1 MTTTST
7 ASTETADL
15 LNTDL
20 VERRKTPLVLQA
32 EAMECGLACLSMVMS
47 TFGRVMDLT
56 VLRERYPTSQ
66 RGLSFARLEEIAAEE
81 GFLLNAYHADAQ
93 EMAELQLPGI
103 LHWKGNH
110 FVVMTDY
117 QPGKY
122 VVIHDPA
129 VGIRKIQWAQFTT
142 EFSKACCEL
151 VPLSTMKQEV
161 RKERLSLW
169 AILKKTPGYGGM
181 LAKMGVTALLLEV
194 LVLVSPMFLQ
204 LVVDEVVPVQDNR
217 MLWALGIGFAGL
229 AVIRA
234 LLKLTHGWLGMA
246 LTGMLTVTMKLLTFN
261 HMLKLPLVWFEK
273 RGVGT
278 VSARYTSLSHIQNI
292 LGENLLVTLV
302 DAVMAVVMLA
312 VLFVYEWKLALLT
325 ATVAATSFLATTLMY
340 GRYALAGAEG
350 VSAEA
355 EEQRV
360 LVESTTAIP
369 AVKMFGQ
376 ELRQV
381 RSYRRAVIASTNK
394 MLDMNRVRNW
404 HDAAQ
409 SLIASVGDVLVIGL
423 AAALVIDGTL
433 SLGVLFGFYAYKQI
447 LSTKVLALGQAYFK
461 FRLLSVYTSNVADIL
476 LTPTEADGAQALRV
490 GEHPTLRFDNITFA
504 YEDCDAT
511 LQDFS
516 LSVQPGEIVG
526 VTGPSG
532 GGKSTLIKL
541 LTGSLRPRRGDIL
554 LDSESLV
561 GRAPKDVRK
570 HLAVV
575 LQSDHLMTGTVLE
588 NITMFEAHP
597 DMERVH
603 QALADACVDKEVAA
617 LPSGVQTFLM
627 GHAPTLSGGQRQRLM
642 LARAF
647 YKHASVLV
655 LDEATSALD
664 VEKEIHICEAIRR
677 KGLTTLMVA
686 HRQETL
692 ARCDRVIRVG
702 A

>member
-1 MTTTST
+1 MTSSILS
-7 ASTETADL
+7 AETADL
-15 LNTDL
+15 LNTAL

-47 TFGRVMDLT
+47 TFGRTIDLT

-81 GFLLNAYHADAQ
+81 GFLLNAYHTGPA
-93 EMAELQLPGI
+93 EMGALQLPGI
-103 LHWKGNH
+103 LHWKRAH
-110 FVVMTDY
+110 FVVMTEY
-117 QPGKY
+117 KPGKH

-129 VGIRKIQWAQFTT
+129 VGIRKIQWD
-142 EFSKACCEL
+142 EFVQDFSQACCEL
-151 VPLSTMKQEV
+151 VPLSTMKKEV
-161 RKERLSLW
+161 RRERLSMLDVLRK
-169 AILKKTPGYGGM
+169 APGYGSM
-181 LAKMGVTALLLEV
+181 LSKMAVVALLLELMV
-194 LVLVSPMFLQ
+194 LISPMFLQ
-204 LVVDEVVPVQDNR
+204 IVVDEVVPVQDNHL
-217 MLWALGIGFAGL
+217 LWALAAGFVGL
-229 AVIRA
+229 ATIRA
-234 LLKLTHGWLGMA
+234 LLTLTHGWLGMA
-246 LTGMLTVTMKLLTFN
+246 LTGVLTVTMKMLTFN

-278 VSARYTSLSHIQNI
+278 VSARYNSLNQIENI
-292 LGENLLVTLV
+292 LGENLLVTMV
-302 DAVMAVVMLA
+302 DALMAVVMLV
-312 VLFVYEWKLALLT
+312 VLFVYQWELALLT
-325 ATVAATSFLATTLMY
+325 VVVTGASLIATIMMY
-340 GRYALAGAEG
+340 GRYALAAAEG
-350 VSAEA
+350 VAAEA

-360 LVESTTAIP
+360 LVETTTAIP

-381 RSYRRAVIASTNK
+381 RSYRRTIIASTNK
-394 MLDMNRVRNW
+394 MLDMSRVRNW
-404 HDAAQ
+404 HDATQ
-409 SLIASVGDVLVIGL
+409 TLLTSVGDVLVVGL
-423 AAALVIDGTL
+423 AAALVMDGTL

-447 LSTKVLALGQAYFK
+447 LATKMTSLGQAYFK
-461 FRLLSVYTSNVADIL
+461 FRLLSVYTDNVSDIL
-476 LTPTEADGAQALRV
+476 LSPTEPTEAKPLRV
-490 GEHPTLRFDNITFA
+490 GDQPTLRFQNITFA
-504 YEDCDAT
+504 YEDCDPT

-516 LSVQPGEIVG
+516 LDVQPGEIVG

-532 GGKSTLIKL
+532 GGKSTLVRL
-541 LTGSLRPRRGDIL
+541 LTGSLQPRRGDIL

-588 NITMFEAHP
+588 NITMFEASP
-597 DMERVH
+597 DMDRVQ
-603 QALADACVDKEVAA
+603 QALADACIDAEVAA
-617 LPSGVQTFLM
+617 LPSGLNTFLM

-647 YKHASVLV
+647 YKTASVLV

-692 ARCDRVIRVG
+692 ARCTRVVRVG
-702 A
+702 D

>member
-1 MTTTST
+1 MTTST
-7 ASTETADL
+7 TSSSETADL
-15 LNTDL
+15 LNAAL
-20 VERRKTPLVLQA
+20 VSRRKTPLVLQA

-47 TFGRVMDLT
+47 TFGRTIDLT

-81 GFLLNAYHADAQ
+81 GFLLNAYHAEPAD
-93 EMAELQLPGI
+93 MGELQLPGI
-103 LHWKGNH
+103 LHWKRSH
-110 FVVMTDY
+110 FVVMTEY
-117 QPGKY
+117 KPGKH

-129 VGIRKIQWAQFTT
+129 VGIRKLPWEEFVKD
-142 EFSKACCEL
+142 FSKACCEL

-161 RKERLSLW
+161 RRERLSMLDVLRK
-169 AILKKTPGYGGM
+169 APAYGSM
-181 LAKMGVTALLLEV
+181 LSKMGALALLLELMV
-194 LVLVSPMFLQ
+194 LISPMFLQ
-204 LVVDEVVPVQDNR
+204 LVVDEVVPVQDNH
-217 MLWALGIGFAGL
+217 MLWALAIGFVGL
-229 AVIRA
+229 AVIRS

-246 LTGMLTVTMKLLTFN
+246 LTGVLTVTMKMLTFN

-278 VSARYTSLSHIQNI
+278 VSARYNSLNHIQSI

-302 DAVMAVVMLA
+302 DALMAVVMLV
-312 VLFVYEWKLALLT
+312 VLFVYQWELALLT
-325 ATVAATSFLATTLMY
+325 VVVTGASFIATIMMY
-340 GRYALAGAEG
+340 GRYALAAAEG
-350 VSAEA
+350 VAAEA

-360 LVESTTAIP
+360 LVETTTAIP

-381 RSYRRAVIASTNK
+381 RSYRRSVIASTNR
-394 MLDMNRVRNW
+394 MLDMSRVRNW
-404 HDAAQ
+404 HDAIQ
-409 SLIASVGDVLVIGL
+409 TLVSSVGDVLVVGL

-447 LSTKVLALGQAYFK
+447 LATKVASLGQAYFK
-461 FRLLSVYTSNVADIL
+461 FRLLSVYTDNVSDIL
-476 LTPTEADGAQALRV
+476 LSTTEPSEAKPLRVAGQPALR
-490 GEHPTLRFDNITFA
+490 FQDITFA
-504 YEDCDAT
+504 YEDCDPT
-511 LQDFS
+511 LRDFS
-516 LSVQPGEIVG
+516 LDVQPGEIVG

-532 GGKSTLIKL
+532 GGKSTLVKL
-541 LTGSLRPRRGDIL
+541 LTGSLRPRRGEIL

-588 NITMFEAHP
+588 NVTMFEASP

-603 QALADACVDKEVAA
+603 QALADACIEAEVAA
-617 LPSGVQTFLM
+617 LPSGLNTFLM

-647 YKHASVLV
+647 YKSASVLV

-664 VEKEIHICEAIRR
+664 VEKEVHICEAIRR

-692 ARCDRVIRVG
+692 ARCDRVVRIG
-702 A
+702 D